1 MAAHLGVDMDIAPF
15 IGGIITLIVLLLLLS
30 VRMAQEY
37 QRAIVFR
44 LGRYHSTRGPGLYF
58 LIPLVEM
65 KQSVD
70 IRTKTVDIEPQEA
83 ITKDSVTIKVDAVL
97 YYKITEPADAIIA
110 VENFKAAVNQA
121 ALTTLRNIIGQNE
134 LDELLKSRDNINEKI
149 KLILD
154 ELSDP
159 WGIKVEMV
167 EIKAVEIYKD
177 QSTTLISHKETISE
191 KKEEKGTE
199 SEKDAQKQFEWQT
212 ADGKV
217 MEASKV
223 KDLISYFTDLQCE
236 AYIEDKNKEDMADK
250 DPTVRITLKGEK
262 DYSLSVFATDKEKED
277 NKPAVSSMNP
287 YPFFVTGSTV
297 EKIDDK
303 IKALLNPEEKK

>member
-1 MAAHLGVDMDIAPF
+1 MDIAPF

-167 EIKAVEIYKD
+167 EIKAVEIPEGMQRAMAREAEAMREKRARIIKAEAELEASVKLSLASKKIAENPAALELRRM
-177 QSTTLISHKETISE
+177 QMISE
-191 KKEEKGTE
+191 VG
-199 SEKDAQKQFEWQT
+199 
-212 ADGKV
+212 
-217 MEASKV
+217 MEQNTTTIILMPS
-223 KDLISYFTDLQCE
+223 D
-236 AYIEDKNKEDMADK
+236 
-250 DPTVRITLKGEK
+250 
-262 DYSLSVFATDKEKED
+262 
-277 NKPAVSSMNP
+277 
-287 YPFFVTGSTV
+287 FVTLAEGLTQFINRKTGQ
-297 EKIDDK
+297 E
-303 IKALLNPEEKK
+303 

>member
-15 IGGIITLIVLLLLLS
+15 IAGIIAFIVLLLLLS

-44 LGRYHSTRGPGLYF
+44 LGRYHSTRGPGIYF
-58 LIPLVEM
+58 LVPLVEM
-65 KQSVD
+65 KQTVD

-97 YYKITEPADAIIA
+97 YYKITEPANAIIA

-134 LDELLKSRDNINEKI
+134 LDELLKSRDTINEKI
-149 KLILD
+149 KQILD

-167 EIKAVEIYKD
+167 EIKAVEIPEGMQRAMAREAEAMREKRARIIKAEAELEASVKLSLASKKIAENPAALELRRM
-177 QSTTLISHKETISE
+177 QMISE
-191 KKEEKGTE
+191 VG
-199 SEKDAQKQFEWQT
+199 
-212 ADGKV
+212 
-217 MEASKV
+217 MEQNTTTIILMPS
-223 KDLISYFTDLQCE
+223 D
-236 AYIEDKNKEDMADK
+236 
-250 DPTVRITLKGEK
+250 
-262 DYSLSVFATDKEKED
+262 
-277 NKPAVSSMNP
+277 
-287 YPFFVTGSTV
+287 FVTLAEGLTQFINRKTGQ
-297 EKIDDK
+297 E
-303 IKALLNPEEKK
+303 